1 MTQTQASDAAS
12 GVQVA
17 RLTADGGPPQLPP
30 ISREDGALIATD
42 GRIEPPLVKDPAWEP
57 PRGSLDSVGL
67 RPGSSG
73 AVVVID
79 PPRAWEALCLRELWR
94 HRELLYL
101 LTLRDIKVRYKQT
114 LLGPLW
120 VLVQPLLTTG
130 IFAAVFAV
138 FMRGA
143 APSVPGVPYALSTFC
158 GMAAWVL
165 FANGLTRASASLIN
179 GQHLMTKV
187 YFPRLIL
194 PLSAVLSGLIDFA
207 VTLAVLAGMMALYG
221 VAPTWRAL
229 WLPMYAAWA
238 VGLSLALGLWLA
250 ALGAVYRD
258 FAQVEGVLVRIGMYI
273 TPVAYTSA
281 SIAHVLPGW
290 TRHVYALNPM
300 AQVVEGF
307 RFALFAAADS
317 PGPML
322 APAVLLTLL
331 LGWGGLCV
339 FHRMEGMVVDVV

>member
-1 MTQTQASDAAS
+1 MA
-12 GVQVA
+12 
-17 RLTADGGPPQLPP
+17 
-30 ISREDGALIATD
+30 I
-42 GRIEPPLVKDPAWEP
+42 EP
-57 PRGSLDSVGL
+57 PRGWGTLG
-67 RPGSSG
+67 
-73 AVVVID
+73 
-79 PPRAWEALCLRELWR
+79 LRELWR
-94 HRELLYL
+94 YRELLYL
-101 LTLRDIKVRYKQT
+101 LTLRDVKIRYKQT

-143 APSVPGVPYALSTFC
+143 APSVPGVPYAVSTFC
-158 GMAAWVL
+158 GMAAWLL
-165 FANGLTRASASLIN
+165 FANGLTRASGSLIN

-194 PLSAVLSGLIDFA
+194 PLSAVLSGLVDFA
-207 VTLAVLAGMMALYG
+207 VTLAVLGCMMAGYG

-229 WLPMYAAWA
+229 WLPVYAVWA
-238 VGLSLALGLWLA
+238 VALSLGLGLWLA

-258 FAQVEGVLVRIGMYI
+258 FGQVEGVLVRIGMYI
-273 TPVAYTSA
+273 TPVAYTTA

-290 TRHVYALNPM
+290 ARHVYALNPM

-307 RFALFAAADS
+307 RFALFPTADS
-317 PGPML
+317 PGAML
-322 APAVLLTLL
+322 GPAAVLTLL

-339 FHRMEGMVVDVV
+339 FRRMEGMVVDVV

>member
-1 MTQTQASDAAS
+1 M
-12 GVQVA
+12 
-17 RLTADGGPPQLPP
+17 
-30 ISREDGALIATD
+30 IATD
-42 GRIEPPLVKDPAWEP
+42 GRIDSPLATEGVLAPPSGPTHFLDGWPAAGDGVVVIEP
-57 PRGSLDSVGL
+57 PRGLVSIG
-67 RPGSSG
+67 
-73 AVVVID
+73 
-79 PPRAWEALCLRELWR
+79 LRELWR

-101 LTLRDIKVRYKQT
+101 LTLRDVKVRYKQT
-114 LLGPLW
+114 LLGPVW

-130 IFAAVFAV
+130 VFAAVFAV

-194 PLSAVLSGLIDFA
+194 PLSAVLSGLVDFA
-207 VTLAVLAGMMALYG
+207 VTLVVLGCMMALYG
-221 VAPTWRAL
+221 VVPSWRVA
-229 WLPMYAAWA
+229 WLPLYAAWA

-258 FAQVEGVLVRIGMYI
+258 FGQVEGVLVRIGMYA
-273 TPVAYTSA
+273 TPVAYTTS

-290 TRHVYALNPM
+290 ARQLYALNPM

-307 RFALFAAADS
+307 RFALFGAADP
-317 PGPML
+317 PGAML
-322 APAVLLTLL
+322 GPAMALTAL
-331 LGWGGLCV
+331 LGWGGLWV
-339 FHRMEGMVVDVV
+339 FRRMEGMVVDVV